1 MLLLQVTV
9 EDMANVVSRWT
20 GIPVSKLTMSEREKL
35 LHLAEEL
42 HHRVVGQDQAVEVSW
57 CYCWCGLSRV
67 CVSGMHHCV
76 VGQQGSLSG

>member
-1 MLLLQVTV
+1 M

-42 HHRVVGQDQAVEVSW
+42 HHRVVGQDQAVEVS
-57 CYCWCGLSRV
+57 CCWCAFHK
-67 CVSGMHHCV
+67 CAC
-76 VGQQGSLSG
+76 QACPFAWWGSNRQFTG

>member
-57 CYCWCGLSRV
+57 CYCWCDWHECV
-67 CVSGMHHCV
+67 CQVCTGTASG
-76 VGQQGSLSG
+76 

>member
-20 GIPVSKLTMSEREKL
+20 GIPVSKLTLSEREKL

-42 HHRVVGQDQAVEVSW
+42 HHRVVGQDQAVEVS
-57 CYCWCGLSRV
+57 
-67 CVSGMHHCV
+67 
-76 VGQQGSLSG
+76 